1 VIPPRP
7 DVRQTARFL
16 LGLILLTVSIQG
28 AAHEVRPAYLD
39 IRAAGDNTY
48 QVFWKVPALA
58 GVGLPIAILWPELC
72 QIEGLPDTRLQAASY
87 VERSTLKCSASLEGQ
102 LVELEGIERTLT
114 DTLIKYTNLA
124 GQVQSDRLTPSSTT
138 ITIKTEPNA
147 YAVLVTYLQLG
158 VEHIWFG
165 IDHLLFVVC
174 LLFIAGTFRRVLVTI
189 TGFTI
194 AHSITLISAAM
205 GLVTLS
211 PAPVEAVIALSIVFV
226 AREIVL
232 GHRTSVAYRY
242 PVSVAF
248 IFGLLHGFGFAAAL
262 GEIGL
267 PYGDKLLALLMF
279 NLGVEVGQVIFISAV
294 ILAFNY
300 ARKWANEAQERNFT
314 SLANYGIGAAAC
326 YWFLVRLLAI

>member
-1 VIPPRP
+1 VTTPYLEM
-7 DVRQTARFL
+7 RQTARIT
-16 LGLILLTVSIQG
+16 LGLIIISLSMQS

-39 IRAAGDNTY
+39 IRAAGDTTY
-48 QVFWKVPALA
+48 QVFWKVPALG
-58 GVGLPIAILWPELC
+58 GVRLPLTIRWPQIC
-72 QIEGLPDTRLQAASY
+72 QFVGLPDTRLVDASY
-87 VERSTLKCSASLEGQ
+87 VERSTLKCSASIEGQ
-102 LVELEGIERTLT
+102 ELELQGIETTLT

-138 ITIKTEPNA
+138 ITIKSEPDV
-147 YAVLVTYLQLG
+147 YEVLVTYLELG

-165 IDHLLFVVC
+165 IDHLLFVIC

-205 GLVTLS
+205 GLVTLN

-232 GHRTSVAYRY
+232 GNKTSVAYRY

-267 PYGDKLLALLMF
+267 PYNDKLLALLMF
-279 NLGVEVGQVIFISAV
+279 NLGVEAGQVVFISGV
-294 ILAFNY
+294 ILVFGY
-300 ARKWANEAQERNFT
+300 ARKWISSVQEREFT
-314 SLANYGIGAAAC
+314 YLANYGIGVMAC
-326 YWFLVRLLAI
+326 YWFLIRVVAI